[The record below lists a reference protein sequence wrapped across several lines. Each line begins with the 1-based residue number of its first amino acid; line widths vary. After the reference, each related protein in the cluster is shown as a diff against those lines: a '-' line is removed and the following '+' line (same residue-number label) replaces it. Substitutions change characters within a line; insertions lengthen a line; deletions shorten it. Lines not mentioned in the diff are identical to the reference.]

1 MAEAIGLVVGV
12 VSFGVQLAESVQKVK
27 RFYNS
32 VKDAPDRLADI
43 IDEIESLSDILT
55 EMEGDRTSCTTEL
68 EPKMQQCV
76 ATCRRAVD
84 KFSAYADSLESRM
97 KRHGRRGSVKFAT
110 RSEDI
115 EGVISRLESSKSNL
129 VLAYMLYREAAAD
142 KRAIQLQQQ
151 LETMAA
157 AQTLLL
163 HRPSVVLATPDVPRN
178 HAQPMPVLRGKN
190 VVRLSSPQW
199 LSQSVWELAI
209 ERAIS
214 GWTFTLRNYRTIY
227 FESPVTQACL
237 NGNVVLLQD
246 LFGRREAS
254 PFDQIH
260 NRRYV
265 NGDHNLLVV
274 GRPSL
279 YCQSL
284 ANAQ

>member
-1 MAEAIGLVVGV
+1 MAEAVGLVVGV

-27 RFYNS
+27 RFYNA

-55 EMEGDRTSCTTEL
+55 EMERDRASYATEL
-68 EPKMQQCV
+68 GPKMQRCV

-84 KFSAYADSLESRM
+84 KFSTYADSLESRM

-110 RSEDI
+110 KSEDI

-129 VLAYMLYREAAAD
+129 VLAYMLYREAVAD
-142 KRAIQLQQQ
+142 KRAIQMQQQ
-151 LETMAA
+151 LETIAV

-163 HRPSVVLATPDVPRN
+163 RPSPVVLATPDIPSN
-178 HAQPMPVLRGKN
+178 HTQPTSVLPGKN

-199 LSQSVWELAI
+199 LSRSVWELAI

-214 GWTFTLRNYRTIY
+214 GWTFSLRNYRIIH

-237 NGNVVLLQD
+237 NGDVVLLQQ
-246 LFGRREAS
+246 LFGRRDAS

-265 NGDHNLLVV
+265 DGDHNLLVV
-274 GRPSL
+274 GSTQL
-279 YCQSL
+279 VSSIL
-284 ANAQ
+284 D